1 MLPVRFDAAT
11 PAATIHLPHV
21 HLRRE
26 GATIALPF
34 SLAEELTMAVN
45 SPKPVAADLKAV
57 AGIEIGVVEAGI
69 KKPNRKDLLVL
80 KLAPTATVAG
90 VFTLNRF
97 CAAPVQI
104 AKANLAAVTA
114 GAAPIRALLVNTGNA
129 NAGTGESGLADAQAS
144 CAALAELL
152 GCTPQ
157 QILPFSTGVILE
169 PLPVQRL
176 VAGLPQAVAALTS
189 DNWFSAAE
197 AIMTTDTQPK
207 AGSRSV
213 TIGGHAVTLTG
224 ISKGAGMIKPNMATM
239 LGFLAF
245 DATVAQ
251 PVLDQLVKQAADKSF
266 NCITIDGDTSTNDS
280 FMLVATG
287 AGSLVIDSI
296 DSPHYAQL
304 AAAVT
309 ELSTFLAQ
317 AIVRDGEGAT
327 KFMTVTVE
335 DGRNVE
341 ECRKI
346 AYSIAHSPLVKTAF
360 FASDPNLGRIL
371 AAIGY
376 AGVDDLDVGQL
387 NLYLDDVWVA
397 KNGGRNPDYQEQDG
411 QRVMQ
416 QSEITI
422 RVKLARGDATATLWT
437 CDLSHDYVS
446 INADYRS

>member
-1 MLPVRFDAAT
+1 
-11 PAATIHLPHV
+11 
-21 HLRRE
+21 
-26 GATIALPF
+26 
-34 SLAEELTMAVN
+34 MAVN
-45 SPKPVAADLKAV
+45 SPIPVAADLKPV
-57 AGIEIGVVEAGI
+57 AGIEIGFAEAGI

-80 KLAPTATVAG
+80 RLADGATVSG

-104 AKANLAAVTA
+104 AKANLAAVNA
-114 GAAPIRALLVNTGNA
+114 GGQPIRALMVNTGNA
-129 NAGTGESGLADAQAS
+129 NAGTGEEGLARANQS

-152 GCTPQ
+152 GCAPS

-169 PLPVQRL
+169 PLPVDRL
-176 VAGLPQAVAALTS
+176 VAGLPDAVAKLSA
-189 DNWFSAAE
+189 DNWFNAAE

-207 AGSRSV
+207 AGSRTV
-213 TIGGHAVTLTG
+213 QIAGHTVTLTG

-245 DATVAQ
+245 DAKVAQ
-251 PVLDQLVKQAADKSF
+251 PALDALVKHAADQSF

-287 AGSLVIDSI
+287 AGTLVVDAV
-296 DSPHYAQL
+296 DTPEYQAL

-309 ELSTFLAQ
+309 ELSVFLAQ
-317 AIVRDGEGAT
+317 SIIRDGEGAT
-327 KFMTVTVE
+327 KFMTITVE
-335 DGRNVE
+335 EGNSME

-376 AGVDDLDVGQL
+376 AGVDDLDVSKL

-397 KNGGRNPDYQEQDG
+397 KNGGRNPDYKEEDG
-411 QRVMQ
+411 QRVMK
-416 QSEITI
+416 QSEITV
-422 RVKLARGDATATLWT
+422 RVKLARGQAASTVYT